1 MAPKLETVFR
11 SRSQIRR
18 TFSSA
23 PPLSLGCTKSYTE
36 VATTARAWAVVVAQV
51 VAHRTTDI
59 EVPSLIPTGSWA
71 FFSSLSYFSIS
82 GGSLIRS
89 PQRGATQLILQLSK
103 NN

>member
-36 VATTARAWAVVVAQV
+36 ATTARAWAVVEALV
-51 VAHRTTDI
+51 VAHRTRGR
-59 EVPSLIPTGSWA
+59 EAPSSIPTGRWV
-71 FFSSLSYFSIS
+71 FSLLFPFSQS
-82 GGSLIRS
+82 VAR
-89 PQRGATQLILQLSK
+89 P
-103 NN
+103 